1 MNIERR
7 LRELGLELPEVPTPG
22 GSYVPVQI
30 LGNIAFTSGQTALI
44 NGERRYL
51 GKVGKEV
58 SLEEGALSARDAC
71 LNCLASLKKE
81 LGTLDAVGRIIKVVG
96 YVNSAPG
103 FIQQPEV
110 VNGASDLLVQLWGE
124 HGRHARSA
132 IGVAELPVN
141 TSVELEM
148 IVEIKKE
155 A

>member
-81 LGTLDAVGRIIKVVG
+81 LGTLDAVGKIIKVVG

-103 FIQQPEV
+103 FIRQPEV

>member
-7 LRELGLELPEVPTPG
+7 LRELGLELPEVPTPS

-81 LGTLDAVGRIIKVVG
+81 LGTLDAVGKIIKVVG

-103 FIQQPEV
+103 FIRQPEV

>member
-7 LRELGLELPEVPTPG
+7 LGELGLELPEVPTPG

-30 LGNIAFTSGQTALI
+30 WGNIAFTSGQTALI

-141 TSVELEM
+141 TSVELE
-148 IVEIKKE
+148 IIAEIKKK

>member
-7 LRELGLELPEVPTPG
+7 LRELGLELPEVPTPS

-30 LGNIAFTSGQTALI
+30 LGNIAFTSGQTALM

-81 LGTLDAVGRIIKVVG
+81 LGTLDAVGKIIKVVG

-103 FIQQPEV
+103 FIRQPEV

>member
-81 LGTLDAVGRIIKVVG
+81 LGTLDAVGKIIKVVG

-103 FIQQPEV
+103 FIRQPEV

-132 IGVAELPVN
+132 SGVAELPVN

>member
-7 LRELGLELPEVPTPG
+7 LLELGLELPEVATPI

-30 LGNIAFTSGQTALI
+30 WGNSAFTSGQTAFI

-58 SLEEGALSARDAC
+58 SVQEGALSARDAC

-81 LGTLDAVGRIIKVVG
+81 LGTLDLVDRVIKVVG
-96 YVNSAPG
+96 YVNSASG
-103 FIQQPEV
+103 FTQQPQV
-110 VNGASDLLVQLWGE
+110 INGASDLLVELWGE
-124 HGRHARSA
+124 YGRHARSA

-141 TSVELEM
+141 SSVELEI
-148 IVEIKKE
+148 IVGIKE
-155 A
+155 RA